1 MLDEYIIV
9 SGGTSEI
16 GKEIIYKLIKK
27 SNVIFTYNKSFHV
40 ANNIIKNIKKDSK
53 CNKIISAKLDLFN
66 FKDINNFS
74 FLLKKKNCLIKA
86 FVHNACINSKRTPF
100 IDLKFS
106 QFQKSIIGNCLGSFL
121 LTQVIAKAMQ
131 RNSNKLDKTITFISS
146 QAAEYGGIELT
157 PYSSSKGFINTF
169 SNALSKEFAS
179 HGIRSNIVSLG
190 KFKTSQ
196 LSSNLKLRE
205 KKINKADIPLGHLG
219 KPSYVAEVINNLIYN
234 SPYLS
239 GANIKLSGGR

>member
-1 MLDEYIIV
+1 MINEYIII

-27 SNVIFTYNKSFHV
+27 TNIIFTYNKSFHV
-40 ANNIIKNIKKDSK
+40 ANNIIKNIKKDLK
-53 CNKIISAKLDLFN
+53 CYKIIPIKLDLFN

-74 FLLKKKNCLIKA
+74 SLIRKNKFLIKA
-86 FVHNACINSKRTPF
+86 FVHNACINSKRAAF
-100 IDLKFS
+100 LDLKFS
-106 QFQKSIIGNCLGSFL
+106 QFQKTITGNCLGSFL
-121 LTQVIAKAMQ
+121 LTQVIARAMQ
-131 RNSNKLDKTITFISS
+131 RNSNELDKTITFISS
-146 QAAEYGGIELT
+146 QSAEYGGIELT

-179 HGIRSNIVSLG
+179 HGIRSNVVSLG
-190 KFKTSQ
+190 KFKTFQ
-196 LSSNLKLRE
+196 LTSNLRSRQ
-205 KKINKADIPLGHLG
+205 KKINATDIPLGHLG
-219 KPSYVAEVINNLIYN
+219 RPSYVAEIINYLIYN